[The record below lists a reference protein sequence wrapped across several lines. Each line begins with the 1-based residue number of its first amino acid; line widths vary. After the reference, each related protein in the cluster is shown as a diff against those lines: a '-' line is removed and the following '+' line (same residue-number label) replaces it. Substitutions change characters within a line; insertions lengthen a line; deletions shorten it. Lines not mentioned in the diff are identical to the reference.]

1 VEKEAEKIWQINQKN
16 ICLFHTVDVDVAGAV
31 VNVAGEVVDVAN
43 AVVNVAGEVVDVTKA
58 VVNFADADVDV
69 ADAVVNV
76 AAVVVDVAGE
86 VVTAQPKACT
96 IKLFTIVIV
105 NQGQCYKTFY
115 SRNLQML

>member
-1 VEKEAEKIWQINQKN
+1 MEKEAEKIWQINQKN
-16 ICLFHTVDVDVAGAV
+16 ICLFHTVDVDVADAV
-31 VNVAGEVVDVAN
+31 VNVAGEVVDVA
-43 AVVNVAGEVVDVTKA
+43 KA

-76 AAVVVDVAGE
+76 AAADVDVAGE

-105 NQGQCYKTFY
+105 NQGQFYKTFY
-115 SRNLQML
+115 SRNLQMLKKLHS

>member
-1 VEKEAEKIWQINQKN
+1 MEKEAEKIWQINQKN
-16 ICLFHTVDVDVAGAV
+16 ICLFHTVDVDVADAV

-43 AVVNVAGEVVDVTKA
+43 AV
-58 VVNFADADVDV
+58 VDV

-86 VVTAQPKACT
+86 VVAAQPWACT

-105 NQGQCYKTFY
+105 NQGQFYKTFY